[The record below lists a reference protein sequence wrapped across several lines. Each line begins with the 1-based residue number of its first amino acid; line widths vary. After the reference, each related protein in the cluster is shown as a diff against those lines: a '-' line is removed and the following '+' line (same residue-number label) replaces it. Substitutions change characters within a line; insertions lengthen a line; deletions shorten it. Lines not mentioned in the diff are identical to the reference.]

1 MVRTCGARE
10 HVHVVK
16 QIEIIQDVCCFQM
29 QSFAKASTGRS
40 VPTIVIADTKRMSTR
55 RVLIHGTNVRLPSL
69 SERTYQLEYCK
80 NMLFPTLVIYVTM
93 LVTFAAM
100 A

>member
-16 QIEIIQDVCCFQM
+16 QIEIIQDVCGFQM

-40 VPTIVIADTKRMSTR
+40 VPTIVIADTQALSTR
-55 RVLIHGTNVRLPSL
+55 RVLMQGTNVRLDLL
-69 SERTYQLEYCK
+69 SDRT
-80 NMLFPTLVIYVTM
+80 
-93 LVTFAAM
+93 
-100 A
+100 